1 MIQKAFID
9 RQGREISFSV
19 SPTSQ
24 VDTRLWEEVFG
35 DTQEDIEKALAS
47 FSSSGVCASLKSED
61 KTLAQFIGIEA
72 SVSSWR
78 GIYVYALCTAT
89 SERGRGY
96 MRELLNLASEYF
108 CESGYSFLFLL
119 PANEALS
126 SAYKRLGFS
135 LCAPAYATPSPER
148 EEDFFGICDGESFK
162 YAYRDFDGD
171 VKKLYETSSKVF
183 SYDVF
188 KYCISL
194 LPDKAEI
201 KYFTDTDGNT
211 GFIVRVGER
220 IFLSS
225 CAHSHL
231 VKSEGECDALFK
243 MLGQGD
249 VSVTDIS
256 IEPMPR

>member
-1 MIQKAFID
+1 MTRKAFINK
-9 RQGREISFSV
+9 QGQEISFSV

-24 VDTRLWEEVFG
+24 LDTRLWEDVFG
-35 DTQEDIEKALAS
+35 DSQEDIEKAIVS
-47 FSSSGVCASLKSED
+47 FSSSGVCASLKCEG
-61 KTLAQFIGIEA
+61 KTLAQFVGIEA
-72 SVSSWR
+72 SVSSRR
-78 GIYVYALCTAT
+78 GIYVYALCTAPD
-89 SERGRGY
+89 ERGRGY
-96 MRELLNLASEYF
+96 MRELLDLASEYF
-108 CESGYSFLFLL
+108 CERGYSFLFLL

-135 LCAPAYATPSPER
+135 LCAPAYATPSPEC
-148 EEDFFGICDGESFK
+148 EEDFFGIGEGELFK
-162 YAYRDFDGD
+162 YAYCDFDGD

-201 KYFTDTDGNT
+201 KYFTDTDGKH

-231 VKSEGECDALFK
+231 VKSKGECDALFK

-249 VSVTDIS
+249 VSVTEINV
-256 IEPMPR
+256 EPMPR